1 MKKLINRLKPKY
13 LVKLDE
19 IKVKYPTIFNSIT
32 KALNREVIYGDLTI
46 MEAYN
51 LSQFLTN
58 SKLGIEYLNSI
69 LFEPLN

>member
-1 MKKLINRLKPKY
+1 MKKLINRLKPEY
-13 LVKLDE
+13 LVKLVE
-19 IKVKYPTIFNSIT
+19 VKIKYPRAFNNIN
-32 KALNREVIYGDLTI
+32 KALSREVIYGDLTI
-46 MEAYN
+46 MDAYN